1 MYVLCEKKVYM
12 NNKYTLEG
20 TYQINNCV
28 EKEFEI
34 SFDIVPDK
42 AEKTNKL
49 FKLLNHPWRLIK
61 EGGRLGIK
69 GIKRFTLITLLFA
82 ITNTFLFFYSINQL
96 FSTGFGIGKLLI
108 VFLILILGLGVTV
121 YAAYRTY
128 QYIVLDTIKT
138 IYEGLSSLFQKILGM
153 IIEKVDSISDGRLDL
168 NGKQLNKAMDFGK
181 MLNTN
186 YKKIPKILR
195 RGIVLILNRIPL
207 LGMIIEVRED
217 IVKGNKIESS
227 TKLYTKMDAY
237 ITDSIFGNNNTNWVY
252 WLLPANVIVIFLL
265 IMYKIG

>member
-1 MYVLCEKKVYM
+1 MFFLC
-12 NNKYTLEG
+12 
-20 TYQINNCV
+20 
-28 EKEFEI
+28 
-34 SFDIVPDK
+34 
-42 AEKTNKL
+42 
-49 FKLLNHPWRLIK
+49 
-61 EGGRLGIK
+61 GIHN
-69 GIKRFTLITLLFA
+69 A
-82 ITNTFLFFYSINQL
+82 QL

-186 YKKIPKILR
+186 YKKFLR
-195 RGIVLILNRIPL
+195 YYVEELSLFSIGF
-207 LGMIIEVRED
+207 
-217 IVKGNKIESS
+217 
-227 TKLYTKMDAY
+227 LY
-237 ITDSIFGNNNTNWVY
+237 
-252 WLLPANVIVIFLL
+252 
-265 IMYKIG
+265 